1 MLQGKTI
8 LVAEDVE
15 INQHLTKY
23 ILESYGAKA
32 VIANNGTEA
41 LRLASSQYFDCILMD
56 VQMPEMDGVQ
66 ATREIRALSDSGSA
80 AVSIIALT
88 ANVHAEDLQRY
99 RNAGMDDYLAKPFD
113 ESKLLAAILKNQ
125 SGTRADKSSAV
136 PRAPAP
142 ADSPARLYD
151 LTLISSISGGD
162 SGFLRKMI
170 LLFNETVPQ
179 NVKELVEAMEN
190 SNWEQVFKMAHKLKS
205 TVDSMGIKSIREDIR
220 TVEANARNLENLQAI
235 PSLVARVDEV
245 IRACVIQLQ
254 QEIA

>member
-125 SGTRADKSSAV
+125 SAARAGAPSAD
-136 PRAPAP
+136 APVIIQTDTP
-142 ADSPARLYD
+142 SRVYD

-179 NVKELVEAMEN
+179 NVKELVDATHN
-190 SNWEQVFKMAHKLKS
+190 ANWEQVSKMAHKLKS

-220 TVEANARNLENLQAI
+220 AVEANARNLENLQAV
-235 PSLVARVDEV
+235 PALVSRVDDV
-245 IRACVIQLQ
+245 IRVCISQLA
-254 QEIA
+254 QEVA